1 MTENEIRDRL
11 FGTEERKPNRPAMN
25 KTEALEAVRFLRH
38 SLFNTPA
45 TNKLLDNIESY
56 ILTHDAEVVK
66 STLNSIY
73 GTHLE
78 EVER

>member
-1 MTENEIRDRL
+1 
-11 FGTEERKPNRPAMN
+11 MN

-38 SLFNTPA
+38 SLFNTP
-45 TNKLLDNIESY
+45 TVNNLLESLEEY

-66 STLNSIY
+66 QTLNSIY

>member
-1 MTENEIRDRL
+1 
-11 FGTEERKPNRPAMN
+11 MN
-25 KTEALEAVRFLRH
+25 KTEALEAVRFLRN

-45 TNKLLDNIESY
+45 VNKVLENLEQY

-66 STLNSIY
+66 QTLNSIY

>member
-1 MTENEIRDRL
+1 
-11 FGTEERKPNRPAMN
+11 MN
-25 KTEALEAVRFLRH
+25 KTEALDAVRFLRN
-38 SLFNTPA
+38 SLFNTRGI
-45 TNKLLDNIESY
+45 NGILDNLEQY

-66 STLNSIY
+66 QTLNSIY